1 MEASIN
7 KERKHAFIVRQ
18 DEVKKIWDLLQS
30 RIGPVILQVNC
41 SDEISREFK
50 SLQEFKRFENPP
62 QKKIVRMTF
71 NAHSEGRK
79 KTAEIEF
86 SKGDYR
92 VIDIR
97 LNASDQVLSRLY
109 DDVCDILDGMR
120 AWYSILSRL
129 DFGYL
134 MIAVFWVISSISW
147 LNKSNNEKP
156 PELDMTIE
164 IVAILGL
171 LIVGGA
177 IVFGVLV
184 WLLNKLKGVFFP
196 IATFAIGQG
205 LERYNIDEKIRWA
218 IVVGFVVSLSASLV
232 VGLI

>member
-7 KERKHAFIVRQ
+7 KERKHAFIVRK

-30 RIGPVILQVNC
+30 RVGPVTIQVNC
-41 SDEISREFK
+41 SDGISRTFK
-50 SLQEFKRFENPP
+50 SLQEFKGFENPP
-62 QKKIVRMTF
+62 QKKIVRMSF
-71 NAHSEGRK
+71 NARSDDWK

-97 LNASDQVLSRLY
+97 LNASEQVLSRLY
-109 DDVCDILDGMR
+109 DEVCDILDGMR

-134 MIAVFWVISSISW
+134 LIAVFWVISSISW
-147 LNKSNNEKP
+147 LNKSNNETP

-164 IVAILGL
+164 VVAI
-171 LIVGGA
+171 
-177 IVFGVLV
+177 FGFTAVPLRR
-184 WLLNKLKGVFFP
+184 KK
-196 IATFAIGQG
+196 
-205 LERYNIDEKIRWA
+205 
-218 IVVGFVVSLSASLV
+218 
-232 VGLI
+232 